1 VTRYLIEASIAV
13 GVLILAMTA
22 SYIGVMR

>member
-13 GVLILAMTA
+13 GVLILAMSVA
-22 SYIGVMR
+22 NYWG